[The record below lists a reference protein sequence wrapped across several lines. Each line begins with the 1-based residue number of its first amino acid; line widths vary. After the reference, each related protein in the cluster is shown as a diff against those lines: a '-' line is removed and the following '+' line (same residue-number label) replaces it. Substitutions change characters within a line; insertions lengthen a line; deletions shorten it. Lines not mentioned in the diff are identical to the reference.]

1 MKNYF
6 YSFLALAGVF
16 LMSSCSSN
24 DDGPETTFEQLVIS
38 EIDFPESFNLGE
50 LYEIPVTYQLPD
62 GCTEFYQL
70 NVGSPAQDVREIV
83 AIGTRTDTG
92 GCTQAITEGT
102 ETLVFQVLFD
112 QPYTFRFYQGDDNN
126 GDPIITEVEVPVTE

>member
-1 MKNYF
+1 MKNYI
-6 YSFLALAGVF
+6 YSILVLAGMFSAV
-16 LMSSCSSN
+16 SCSNS

-38 EIDFPESFNLGE
+38 EIVFPESFNLGE

-112 QPYTFRFYQGDDNN
+112 QTYTFRFYQGEDIN
-126 GDPIITEVEVPVTE
+126 GEPIITEVAIPVTE